1 MTAPD
6 ESLENRRTAGIEGPV
21 TMRWLPAFA
30 MMLVSTISYIDR
42 NTLAL
47 LAPTILRD
55 ARLSNEQYGFIISAF
70 SIAYMA
76 ANPLW
81 GAILDRIGVRR
92 GMTAAVSLWTLAS
105 ISHVFAFGFQG
116 FAAARAV
123 LGFGEGATFPGSL
136 RTVVQTLP
144 PEQRS
149 RGIAVS
155 YSGGSLGAV
164 ITPLVVTPI
173 AALWGWRGAF
183 WATGASGAAWLLLW
197 SALSRREDIARIP
210 ARVRGHAPKL
220 RDPRVWAFIAAYA
233 MGAFPSGFV
242 LYQAS
247 IYLTAVFGKSQ
258 VEIGKVLWIPPLGW
272 EVGYFFWGWAM
283 DRFTGAM
290 RRQFLLLMVLST
302 PLAAIPYV
310 RSYGLTLAMM
320 FFAMFITAGFIIGS
334 VAYATRH
341 FSSDHAGFIAGL
353 GAGSWSLA
361 VALVMPAVGRLFDLH
376 RYDAAFLVAALFPI
390 AGWGA
395 WAVLSR
401 SEPR

>member
-1 MTAPD
+1 
-6 ESLENRRTAGIEGPV
+6 
-21 TMRWLPAFA
+21 MRWLPAFA